1 VTINPVENR
10 LAAGITDYDFRNQQ
24 ILGTSKSGGRNL
36 AAFQKKN
43 LFPQTSCNK
52 VGGNA
57 VVTVTTDPPADFF
70 ENKEW
75 KEQEFVTDKPLLR

>member
-1 VTINPVENR
+1 LGLQRVVEE
-10 LAAGITDYDFRNQQ
+10 IWHP
-24 ILGTSKSGGRNL
+24 S
-36 AAFQKKN
+36 KKN
-43 LFPQTSCNK
+43 PFPQTSCNK

-75 KEQEFVTDKPLLR
+75 KEQEFVTDEPLLR

>member
-1 VTINPVENR
+1 MEEIWHP
-10 LAAGITDYDFRNQQ
+10 YQ
-24 ILGTSKSGGRNL
+24 
-36 AAFQKKN
+36 KN
-43 LFPQTSCNK
+43 LFPQTSCNE

-75 KEQEFVTDKPLLR
+75 KEQEFVTDEPLLR